1 MKFIWGV
8 VLMAVT
14 ATTAW
19 AQSGGVDYYSAVDLQ
34 KMEQQLRQQGS
45 LKTKGIAPEMLEKY
59 PGHYTMLT
67 IRAVD
72 GRVEEHAHYADVFF
86 IVDGEASLTTGGT
99 VVDAETIAPGE
110 IEGKRIEGGVTRK
123 LAKGD
128 VIHISPNVPHQM
140 LIEKGKSLTY
150 FVVKVKE
157 E

>member
-1 MKFIWGV
+1 MKLIWGMA
-8 VLMAVT
+8 LMSVM
-14 ATTAW
+14 ATTVL
-19 AQSGGVDYYSAVDLQ
+19 AQNSGVDYYSAADLQ
-34 KMEQQLRQQGS
+34 GMAQQLRQQDS
-45 LKTKGIAPEMLEKY
+45 LRTAGIAPEMLVKY

-99 VVDAETIAPGE
+99 VVDAKTIEPGE
-110 IEGKRIEGGVTRK
+110 IQGTRIEGGVTRK

-128 VIHISPNVPHQM
+128 VVHISPNIPHQM

-157 E
+157 

>member
-1 MKFIWGV
+1 VKLIWGMA
-8 VLMAVT
+8 LMSVM
-14 ATTAW
+14 ATTVL
-19 AQSGGVDYYSAVDLQ
+19 AQNSGVDYYSAADLQ
-34 KMEQQLRQQGS
+34 GMAQQLRQQDS
-45 LKTKGIAPEMLEKY
+45 LRTAGIAPEMLVKY

-67 IRAVD
+67 IRAVE

-128 VIHISPNVPHQM
+128 VIHISPNIPHQM

-157 E
+157 

>member
-1 MKFIWGV
+1 VKLIWGMA
-8 VLMAVT
+8 LMSVM
-14 ATTAW
+14 ATTVL
-19 AQSGGVDYYSAVDLQ
+19 AQNSGVDYYSAADLQ
-34 KMEQQLRQQGS
+34 GMAQQLRQQDS
-45 LKTKGIAPEMLEKY
+45 LRTAGIAPEMLVKY

-99 VVDAETIAPGE
+99 VVDATTIEPGE
-110 IEGKRIEGGVTRK
+110 IQGTRIEGGVTRK

-128 VIHISPNVPHQM
+128 VVHISPNIPHQM

-157 E
+157 